1 MEETTESVY
10 YLQVLQ
16 SAGELPLR
24 HIFPVEFSFK
34 TAQNNNKLTSFFS
47 FSVSV
52 SVSVSVSLSLSLC
65 KSKESKGKTFS

>member
-52 SVSVSVSLSLSLC
+52 SVSVSLSLSLC

>member
-34 TAQNNNKLTSFFS
+34 TAQNNNKLTSFLS
-47 FSVSV
+47 FSVFL
-52 SVSVSVSLSLSLC
+52 SLSLSLC
-65 KSKESKGKTFS
+65 KGKESKGKTFS

>member
-24 HIFPVEFSFK
+24 HIS
-34 TAQNNNKLTSFFS
+34 QLS
-47 FSVSV
+47 
-52 SVSVSVSLSLSLC
+52 SLSRQHKITISLQA
-65 KSKESKGKTFS
+65 SSPSPSPSPSR

>member
-34 TAQNNNKLTSFFS
+34 TAQNNNKLTSFLS
-47 FSVSV
+47 FSVV
-52 SVSVSVSLSLSLC
+52 LSLSLSLC
-65 KSKESKGKTFS
+65 KGKESKGKTFS